1 VEEGAD
7 VTAVPA
13 RLSVDPVV
21 IPASLDGPDAADFIT
36 MVDVR
41 NAVSR
46 ERTGDDDLSYS
57 AVELLPG
64 WQNDE
69 DEEGHAWIAR
79 LDGIPVARFVLEF
92 PMEAGSDVIWFAFD
106 VLAAGS
112 TSDVW
117 NAGFDLLERTA
128 RSRGRHVLQT
138 EPVHRP
144 DPGELLK
151 ARSGFG
157 EIPIDDQARAL
168 LDRGYALEQVDRIS
182 TLDLQGDPSRIE
194 HGLAEALAVAGGAYE
209 LVDWSY
215 PTPDEFVDGY
225 AAMMSRMS
233 TDAPSADL
241 DWDEE
246 TWDAE
251 RIRRYER
258 EAIEGERFTNIVAA
272 RHRDSGELVAFTEL
286 HVGDGRT
293 GVTEQGA
300 TLVLA
305 EHRGHR
311 LGMLVKAANLLA
323 WRDLAPGSPRVST
336 FNAEENRHMLA
347 VNEALGFV
355 AVGYAGGWKKVLED

>member
-1 VEEGAD
+1 MTAD
-7 VTAVPA
+7 EAG
-13 RLSVDPVV
+13 LSIDPVV
-21 IPASLDGPDAADFIT
+21 IPLSLDGPDATDFLT

-41 NAVSR
+41 NAVLR
-46 ERTGDDDLSYS
+46 ERTGDDDLAYS

-69 DEEGHAWIAR
+69 DEEGHVWIAR
-79 LDGIPVARFVLEF
+79 QDGIPIARFVVEF
-92 PMEAGSDVIWFAFD
+92 PMEAGSDVVWFAFD

-112 TSDVW
+112 RPDVW

-128 RSRGRHVLQT
+128 RAHGRHVLQS

-144 DPGELLK
+144 GQGEVLK

-168 LDRGYALEQVDRIS
+168 LDRGFALEQVDRIS
-182 TLDLQGDPSRIE
+182 ALDLQGDRSLIE
-194 HGLAEALAVAGGAYE
+194 RGFADALAASAGAYT
-209 LVDWSY
+209 LVEWTF

-225 AAMMSRMS
+225 AAMMARMS

-241 DWDEE
+241 DWDAE

-272 RHRDSGELVAFTEL
+272 RHVDSGELVAFTEL

-311 LGMLVKAANLLA
+311 LGMLVKAANLLT
-323 WRDLAPGSPRVST
+323 WLDLAPESPRVST

-347 VNEALGFV
+347 VNEALGFEP
-355 AVGYAGGWKKVLED
+355 VGYAGGWKKVLED